1 MAIFVVGGSGRNAGK
16 TTLVCGLIAALPE
29 FRWVGV
35 KITSH
40 PHGNGEPVW
49 EESAA
54 GQGSDTARFLAAGA
68 RRALLVTASGDDFP
82 LAQMRAALGSDE
94 NVVFESNRILDY
106 LEPDVCLAVVG
117 GDEAEVKPVFAGF
130 IRRADGIVV
139 RAAGHAGMVD
149 VPATARIF
157 ELADFAKI
165 SPEMMDWLKSRLG
178 AADGI

>member
-1 MAIFVVGGSGRNAGK
+1 MATIVVGGSGRNVGK
-16 TTLVCGLIAALPE
+16 TTLVCGLVAALPE
-29 FRWVGV
+29 FRWTAV
-35 KITSH
+35 KTTSH
-40 PHGNGEPVW
+40 AHGHAGPVW
-49 EESAA
+49 EETAA

-68 RRALLVTASGDDFP
+68 RRALLVCANGEDFP
-82 LAQMRAALGSDE
+82 IAAMRTALGRDTQLI
-94 NVVFESNRILDY
+94 FESNRILDH